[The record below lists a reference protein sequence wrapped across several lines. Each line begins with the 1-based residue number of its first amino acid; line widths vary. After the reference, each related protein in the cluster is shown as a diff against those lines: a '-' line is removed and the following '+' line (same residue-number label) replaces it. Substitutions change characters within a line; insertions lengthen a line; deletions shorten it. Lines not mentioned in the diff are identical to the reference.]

1 MPVNIHAQA
10 QPDVVPDSLV
20 AIVDSILEADS
31 IAVEAEAI
39 LMPDTTPE
47 WYVEP
52 VIPEH
57 KRSPRRAKTAAS
69 CMNDSIQTYDV
80 NEVLVEVVSYDYDNV
95 GRIIRSIKWACNP
108 DGSRIGTFKEEY
120 GFDAAGRQVMT
131 AVYEWVSSINNWKGT
146 EKTEF
151 AYDGELMISSIEY
164 AWVNE
169 AWVADKKITWKY
181 DDQERVYEYFEYVR
195 DKNTNQLVY
204 SKGFA
209 KEWDT
214 EDRLVLDIVY
224 KTYSN
229 GVWTAG
235 TKKETKYDAN
245 GNTTEYTYYAGLT
258 NGNWGAAGSTH
269 ELWEFSESNDNT
281 GYEKDVWSNG
291 GWVGSEKKRWEYTS
305 GNLTLLEKFV
315 WSNETWAY
323 AEKEEWAYTSGK
335 NTRYEKY
342 VWENGVKTGVNKEIW
357 QYSGS
362 NPTLYEKYSW
372 VSNDW
377 TIAEQEVTTYT
388 SGKKTR
394 YEKNVWVNGVKTGV
408 SMEKWEYSGN
418 NQTLHEKYSW
428 ADNDWTI
435 SEQEKTTYSSGK
447 KTEYE
452 KYVWI
457 NGVKTGV
464 SRETWEYLTDNKT
477 IHDSFTW
484 NDGWVNSEEEVTV
497 LTSGKQTLYEKYK
510 WVNGVK
516 EGVTKKE
523 CEYTSGK
530 QTSQV
535 DYVWENSDWAKSQ
548 KQVWGYSGNDKILQ
562 EKYTWSNNDWVY
574 VEKEEWGYKSGKL
587 TMHATYNIA
596 AGAFVGGEKNVW
608 DFNAS
613 GVEILHEQYAW
624 SNDKWNIIS
633 RDAAAYDAEGNRT
646 LVEECY
652 LVDGVFTGIK
662 KEEYTFNA
670 AKQKIVII
678 VYAWI
683 NNDWIYSTK
692 SEADYDGD
700 VKIMDAKYNWQSG
713 KWVGDVRTDSY
724 YSDGKLTNV
733 RTYSWDNSTDQWTD
747 AARRWIVYDEKGRPL
762 GDTTQT
768 YVNSEWVNYSIST
781 HEYDE
786 KGHDIMA
793 VVAVWNGSE
802 WVPTSITKA
811 TYTYTESGQLLL
823 MESYTGLEG
832 SWTGIQKVEY
842 TYDAAGHQT
851 KYMQYE
857 WRNGNWGN
865 KTKSEKSYDA
875 AGNLILSQSYTWS
888 SNAWAGTNKYE
899 YAYDEAGRETKKA
912 RYTWETKKKR
922 WKGAD
927 RNDTEYD
934 EDGNISASISF
945 GWVANAWVEETR
957 ESFVRDS
964 QGRVVEYVTSVWMGD
979 VWANNRKNSFVY
991 NSKGEIV
998 STHRYT
1004 WNNNEWTLF
1013 LVDDKEYDLA
1023 DNKLRREVY
1032 GSWNE
1037 GVLESYE
1044 DKRYFYDCD
1053 FQSFTIRFTNYDGT
1067 LLASYEVK
1075 QTKTPT
1081 YTGEIPTKPA
1091 AEHSTFEFAGWSPE
1105 IVAVTGDATY
1115 QAVFVEVPNKHT
1127 ITWIDGDGKTLKT
1140 EQVAYGETPDYVGD
1154 VPTKAETAQ
1163 YTYAFNNT
1171 WTPAIVAVTGDA
1183 TYTAQFN
1190 NTLRSYTITWLNDD
1204 NSVIDKTN
1212 VDYGVVPTHA
1222 NATKTNT
1229 AEYTYTFAGWDNTPV
1244 AVTGDA
1250 TYKATFSSTKNS
1262 YTITWLN
1269 DDNTLIDK
1277 TTVEYG
1283 VVPTHADAT
1292 KAATAEYTYTFAGW
1306 DNTPIA
1312 VTGDAT
1318 YKATFNATKNSYTI
1332 TWLNDDNTL
1341 IDKTTVEYGVV
1352 PTHADAS
1359 KAATAEFTYTFAGW
1373 DNTPVAVTGDTTYK
1387 ATFSSTKNKY
1397 TVTFKNDGGT
1407 TIESKQWEY
1416 GATPTCVAPEKA
1428 TTAQYTYEFAGWTP
1442 KVVAVAEDATYTATY
1457 ASHLRSYTVKFL
1469 NEDGSVFEEGVWDY
1483 GCLPLISAEPTKEA
1497 TAQYTYTFAGWTP
1510 TVTNVMGDA
1519 TYTATFTQTVNT
1531 YTITWLYDDETL
1543 IDKTTVEYGIVPTH
1557 ADASKAATAEYTYT
1571 FTGWTPELVSV
1582 TGDATYKAT
1591 FSATKNSYTITWLND
1606 DESLIDKTTV
1616 EYGIVPTHAD
1626 ASKAATAEY
1635 TYTFTG
1641 WDNTPVAVT
1650 GDATYK
1656 ATFSATK
1663 NSYTI
1668 TWLNEDNSL
1677 IDKTTVEYGVVPT
1690 HADATKENTAEFT
1703 YTFAGWDNTP
1713 VAVTGDATYK
1723 ATFSATKNKYT
1734 ITWIDGDGKTLKTEQ
1749 VTYGETPV
1757 YTGETPTKAQSAQYS
1772 YEFNNTWSPA
1782 IVAVVGEATY
1792 TAQFTSIVREYTI
1805 TWIDGDGK
1813 TLKTEQVA
1821 YGETPVYSGETP
1833 TKAQTA
1839 QYLYEFN
1846 NTWSPAIEAVTG
1858 EATYTAQF
1866 TSIVREYTITWIDG
1880 DGNTLK
1886 TEQVAYGETPA
1897 YTGETP
1903 TKAQTAQYSY
1913 EFNNT
1918 WSPAIEA
1925 VTGEATY
1932 TAQFTSIV
1940 REYTITWIDGD
1951 GNTLKFE
1958 QVAYGETPEYEGET
1972 PTKTETAQ
1980 YSYEFNNTWSPAI
1993 EAVTGEATYTAQFE
2007 SIVREY
2013 TITWVD
2019 GDGNTLKTEQVA
2031 YGETPEYVGETPTKT
2046 ETAQY
2051 SYEFNNTWSPAIVAV
2066 TGEAT
2071 YTAQFAS
2078 IVREYTI
2085 TWIDGDGNT
2094 LKTEQVAYGETPEY
2108 VGETPTK
2115 AETAQYL
2122 YEFNNTWSPAIEAV
2136 TGEATYTAQFTSI
2149 VREYT
2154 ITWIDGDGKTLKTEQ
2169 VAYGETPA
2177 YTGETPTKAETAQ
2190 YSYEFNDTWSP
2201 AIVAVTGEATY
2212 TAQFTSIVREYTITW
2227 IDGDGNTLKTEQ
2239 VAYGETPEYAGETPT
2254 KTETAQYSYEFNN
2267 TWSPAIVAVTGE
2279 ATYTAQFTSIVRE
2292 YTITWI
2298 DGDGNT
2304 LKTVQVAYGET
2315 PEYVGE
2321 TPTKTETAQY
2331 SYEFNDTWSP
2341 EIVAVTGD
2349 ATYTAQFESIVR
2361 EYTITITAK
2370 DWSEQRTLPYGTDL
2384 AQLVEQIIAAKGDKV
2399 VAADSIYTLIGW
2411 SPELAIVTEDAT
2423 YEALYTAEARTYTIT
2438 WLDEDGTLLDE
2449 QDVEYGV
2456 MPEYAGETP
2465 TKEDD
2470 EIYMYTFSGWN
2481 PAIAVVTGDAT
2492 YVATYTAEEK
2502 PNTAI
2507 GDVTTNEPAVKV
2519 IENDLLYII
2528 RGGMKY
2534 AVQGARVR

>member
-1 MPVNIHAQA
+1 MWNNYIHRIVLLTVLCTGACVMPVNMNAQA
-10 QPDVVPDSLV
+10 QPDVAPDSLV
-20 AIVDSILEADS
+20 AVVDSILEADS

-80 NEVLVEVVSYDYDNV
+80 NEVLVEVVSYDYDNA

-120 GFDAAGRQVMT
+120 GFDATGRQVMT
-131 AVYEWVSSINNWKGT
+131 AVYEWVSATGSWTGK

-164 AWVNE
+164 AWVSE
-169 AWVADKKITWKY
+169 AWVADKKNTWKY
-181 DDQERVYEYFEYVR
+181 DDQERVIEYYEFSR

-335 NTRYEKY
+335 KTRYEKY

-418 NQTLHEKYSW
+418 NQTLHETYSW

-464 SRETWEYLTDNKT
+464 SRETWEYLTGNKT

-535 DYVWENSDWAKSQ
+535 DYIWENSDWAKSQ

-633 RDAAAYDAEGNRT
+633 REAAAYDAEGNRT
-646 LVEECY
+646 LVEECS

-700 VKIMDAKYNWQSG
+700 VKIMDAKYNWQEN
-713 KWVGDVRTDSY
+713 KWVGYVRTDSY
-724 YSDGKLTNV
+724 YSDGKLTNE
-733 RTYSWDNSTDQWTD
+733 RTYSWDNSTDTWTD

-762 GDTTQT
+762 GDTTQI
-768 YVNSEWVNYSIST
+768 YVNSEWGNYSIST

-793 VVAVWNGSE
+793 VVALWDGSE

-811 TYTYTESGQLLL
+811 TYTYTESGQPILI
-823 MESYTGLEG
+823 ESYTGLEG

-857 WRNGNWGN
+857 WRNGKWGN

-888 SNAWAGTNKYE
+888 SNAWAGTNKHE
-899 YAYDEAGRETKKA
+899 YAYDAAGRETMKA
-912 RYTWETKKKR
+912 RYTWDTKKKR
-922 WKGAD
+922 WKGQE
-927 RNDTEYD
+927 RYDTEYD
-934 EDGNISASISF
+934 ELGNVSASITF
-945 GWVANAWVEETR
+945 DWVANAWTESTK
-957 ESFVRDS
+957 ESFVRDGN
-964 QGRVVEYVTSVWMGD
+964 GRVIEFQIFVWMGD
-979 VWANNRKNSFVY
+979 YWANNTKETKVY
-991 NSKGEIV
+991 NNKGEVV
-998 STHRYT
+998 STHKYK
-1004 WNNNEWTLF
+1004 WNYDHW
-1013 LVDDKEYDLA
+1013 VDELLDEKEYDLT

-1032 GSWNE
+1032 GSWNG
-1037 GVLESYE
+1037 GVLETYM

-1053 FQSFTIRFTNYDGT
+1053 FNSYVIRFINYDGT

-1075 QTKTPT
+1075 QTKLPT

-1091 AEHSTFEFAGWSPE
+1091 AEHSTFEFVGWSPE
-1105 IVAVTGDATY
+1105 VVVVTGDATY

-1204 NSVIDKTN
+1204 NSLIDKTT
-1212 VDYGVVPTHA
+1212 VEYGVVPTHA

-1292 KAATAEYTYTFAGW
+1292 KAATAEFAYTFAGW
-1306 DNTPIA
+1306 DNTPVA

-1318 YKATFNATKNSYTI
+1318 YKATFSSTKNSYTI

-1352 PTHADAS
+1352 PTHADAT
-1359 KAATAEFTYTFAGW
+1359 KTNTAEYTYTFAGW

-1397 TVTFKNDGGT
+1397 MVTFKNDDGT

-1428 TTAQYTYEFAGWTP
+1428 TTTQFDYEFAGWTP
-1442 KVVAVAEDATYTATY
+1442 EVVTVTGDATYTATF
-1457 ASHLRSYTVKFL
+1457 AEHLRSYTVKFL
-1469 NEDGSVFEEGVWDY
+1469 NEDGSLFEESAWDY
-1483 GCLPLISAEPTKEA
+1483 GCLPLISSVPTKEA

-1510 TVTNVMGDA
+1510 TVTNVVGDA
-1519 TYTATFTQTVNT
+1519 TYKATFTQTVNS
-1531 YTITWLYDDETL
+1531 YTITWLNEDNTLIDKTTVEYGIVPTHADATKAATAEYTYTFTGWTPELVSVTGDATYKATFSSTKNSYAITWLNDDNSLIDKTTVEYGVVPTHVDATKENTAEFTYTFTGWTPELVSVTGDATYKATFSATKNSYTITWLNEDNSLIDKTTVEYGVVPTHSDATKAATAEFTYTFAGWDNTPVAVTGDATYKATFSATKNSYTITWLNEDNSLIDKTTVEYGVVPTHSDATKAATAEFTYTFAGWDNTPVAVTGDATYKATFSATKNSYTITWLNDDETL

-1606 DESLIDKTTV
+1606 DESLIDQTTV
-1616 EYGIVPTHAD
+1616 EYGVVPEHADATKENTAEFTYTFTGWTPELVSVTGDATYKATFSATKNSYTITWLNDDETLIDNTTVEYGVVPTHAD
-1626 ASKAATAEY
+1626 ATKENTAEFTY
-1635 TYTFTG
+1635 TFTGWTPEVVSVTGDATYKATFSATKNSYVITWLNDDDSLIDQTVVEYGVVPEHADATKENTAEFTYTFTG

-1663 NSYTI
+1663 N
-1668 TWLNEDNSL
+1668 
-1677 IDKTTVEYGVVPT
+1677 
-1690 HADATKENTAEFT
+1690 
-1703 YTFAGWDNTP
+1703 
-1713 VAVTGDATYK
+1713 
-1723 ATFSATKNKYT
+1723 
-1734 ITWIDGDGKTLKTEQ
+1734 
-1749 VTYGETPV
+1749 
-1757 YTGETPTKAQSAQYS
+1757 
-1772 YEFNNTWSPA
+1772 
-1782 IVAVVGEATY
+1782 
-1792 TAQFTSIVREYTI
+1792 EYTI
-1805 TWIDGDGK
+1805 TWI
-1813 TLKTEQVA
+1813 
-1821 YGETPVYSGETP
+1821 
-1833 TKAQTA
+1833 
-1839 QYLYEFN
+1839 
-1846 NTWSPAIEAVTG
+1846 
-1858 EATYTAQF
+1858 
-1866 TSIVREYTITWIDG
+1866 
-1880 DGNTLK
+1880 
-1886 TEQVAYGETPA
+1886 
-1897 YTGETP
+1897 
-1903 TKAQTAQYSY
+1903 
-1913 EFNNT
+1913 
-1918 WSPAIEA
+1918 
-1925 VTGEATY
+1925 
-1932 TAQFTSIV
+1932 
-1940 REYTITWIDGD
+1940 
-1951 GNTLKFE
+1951 
-1958 QVAYGETPEYEGET
+1958 
-1972 PTKTETAQ
+1972 
-1980 YSYEFNNTWSPAI
+1980 
-1993 EAVTGEATYTAQFE
+1993 
-2007 SIVREY
+2007 
-2013 TITWVD
+2013 D

-2051 SYEFNNTWSPAIVAV
+2051 SYEFN
-2066 TGEAT
+2066 
-2071 YTAQFAS
+2071 
-2078 IVREYTI
+2078 
-2085 TWIDGDGNT
+2085 
-2094 LKTEQVAYGETPEY
+2094 
-2108 VGETPTK
+2108 
-2115 AETAQYL
+2115 
-2122 YEFNNTWSPAIEAV
+2122 
-2136 TGEATYTAQFTSI
+2136 
-2149 VREYT
+2149 
-2154 ITWIDGDGKTLKTEQ
+2154 
-2169 VAYGETPA
+2169 
-2177 YTGETPTKAETAQ
+2177 
-2190 YSYEFNDTWSP
+2190 
-2201 AIVAVTGEATY
+2201 
-2212 TAQFTSIVREYTITW
+2212 
-2227 IDGDGNTLKTEQ
+2227 
-2239 VAYGETPEYAGETPT
+2239 
-2254 KTETAQYSYEFNN
+2254 
-2267 TWSPAIVAVTGE
+2267 
-2279 ATYTAQFTSIVRE
+2279 
-2292 YTITWI
+2292 
-2298 DGDGNT
+2298 
-2304 LKTVQVAYGET
+2304 
-2315 PEYVGE
+2315 
-2321 TPTKTETAQY
+2321 
-2331 SYEFNDTWSP
+2331 DTWSP
-2341 EIVAVTGD
+2341 EIEAVTGD

-2384 AQLVEQIIAAKGDKV
+2384 AQLVEQIIAEKGDKV

-2470 EIYMYTFSGWN
+2470 EIYTYTFSGWN